1 MFAGLLGAAT
11 MLLVVAVAVAVA
23 LSLGMS
29 ARSTGA
35 AGGGDPVT
43 GLAAP
48 QFLTSA
54 EVGNRLLH
62 SLSGPGLSGPGLS
75 GPGLSGVVPGGFAPV
90 APGQGHTGPMT
101 LAGESAVFARPAQV
115 RAVLTNDGF
124 TGGYRRA
131 WVLPGRDRAIVVSG
145 YAFATPAGA
154 ADWMQVLLLGA
165 AANGPVAF
173 SVGTL
178 SHAVGYRIREST
190 PNGPGSSGPPS
201 GGPPSG
207 GPPSIA
213 TLHDEVVMLQMG
225 RLTFQVIE
233 SGTSTG
239 RPTTEVLALARAQMI
254 QAGSG

>member
-62 SLSGPGLSGPGLS
+62 SLSGPGLS

-201 GGPPSG
+201 GGPPS
-207 GPPSIA
+207 IA